1 MRKSANTR
9 PRRVLGA
16 ILALCMLVGL
26 LPMTAFA
33 AAPAPL
39 YADWDGTK
47 AEWVQPAGDY
57 QRIRYHI
64 SLVKTDDGQRG
75 TPVPIK
81 DGEITVTTENTYY
94 DLSDAIAKAGD
105 GKYWF
110 TVQSETGTVIG
121 DPDSPTASV
130 TWNNDLSEPV
140 DSLTT
145 YDSSI
150 GTPSEVSWKD
160 GEQNETAAV
169 WMTVKGAQG
178 YEFELY
184 RNGALVHY
192 NQLGVQSTVGGQ
204 PVGYGVSGYVY
215 NYGGEFQFRVR
226 PIKDGFVGG
235 WAESG
240 TKMVVLKP
248 VDTIK
253 IENASLDVTAD
264 QEPQFNATV
273 AESDEQY
280 YWIVEG
286 WQGSDGK
293 MITSDEAMND
303 KLTNKITVFED
314 GVTYNYFLI
323 VTAYSGYMVTDNAQI
338 TLNSEALTYNISEM
352 MSQGKAADGDAMA
365 GFPIENGFHQAQ
377 LFDLYSATAEQAHTH
392 AYEEE
397 WKYDNTN
404 HWHECSCGAKADTG
418 EHTFGEWV
426 ETTPATATEPG
437 EQKRTCKVCQYA
449 QTETIP
455 VIVCEHEYTYKYD
468 ENQHWQQCSK
478 CNETTERED
487 HTGGEYN
494 CTEPAACTVCGYE
507 YIDPDNHFP
516 GVSNEVPAT
525 CTEAGY
531 SGDLVCLFCGTELGK
546 GTTVPATGHNE
557 GLDWK
562 EDGSGHWKTCA
573 KCGETLETG
582 NHTYNG
588 GICSVCGYIE
598 ASSAEDKAIMAK
610 TTGISSPVKA
620 QEYGKEAHEFYY
632 EPSDYIYFGM
642 NEGDPIQWRV
652 LDAYQANDSK
662 TPGLFLF
669 SEKAL
674 AYIYFNETEEYNDTW
689 EGSDAQKWCLDFAEN
704 LENFTL
710 VEQGAMFGVDK
721 TDSAGT
727 LLGLTIA
734 ESSLESTDTVFFLS
748 FEELMEYVGNYD
760 YAKGFATDYRHS
772 MVGWW
777 TRSPYSPGGTG
788 LIGAVADNGSTSPY
802 RVSNENVAA
811 RPAFNLAPEDIL
823 FISAAEGGKPEG
835 GLQAVPGYEGNEWK
849 LTMKDAG
856 RSDFTAAC
864 TSYEGGTATI
874 NYTDAQ
880 VGDNEYISAIIADG
894 SGVYTHYSRLAKAEA
909 AGSVTLDLSSI
920 DMAGKTLY
928 IFNEQYNGDKK
939 TDYASEL
946 RAIELKEGGSPH
958 THAYGEEWK
967 YDNTNHWHECS
978 CGAKADTAAHTFGE
992 WTETKP
998 ATATEPGEKK
1008 RTCRVCQYAQTETI
1022 PVITPEPE
1030 PANDGLW
1037 VDGVQVTNENA
1048 ADVLGDGTV
1057 TYDAASGTLTLNNA
1071 KLTKHRTG
1079 DDYIYDGVIDAAGN
1093 LNIVLIGENSIT
1105 TPDGSEYADGIDVGD
1120 GNLTITGKGEGAKLT
1135 IDALKGNN
1143 GIYNDG
1149 IRDENHNLIEG
1160 GNTTIKDCELI
1171 ITADYEAIDP
1181 SGTLNIENSTLNLN
1195 SETAETIDV
1204 SKDITITG
1212 SNVTMTAPDN
1222 EAIDTSGAM
1231 TIEASTVKAT
1241 SLKEA
1246 LEASNDILIRNS
1258 TVTAVSTHEPNGSI
1272 YYEAIQAG
1280 SGDSLQIENSNVLA
1294 QSNYKALRNLPVLKD
1309 VTAQGSTSYDGASPE
1324 TYDETKNDSY
1334 KWFKTTSATEPP
1346 VEEFTL
1352 TADKD
1357 SLRGGGTVTLTAS
1370 KAAALTCSDESVEM
1384 VPAEGK
1390 ENTQWTVKLS
1400 NKTAEYTFTATAL
1413 EGGQTASITVKVTRS
1428 GGGGGGGTTR
1438 YTVTFN
1444 TQGGSEIDSVR
1455 VTRNSTVTK
1464 PEEPTREGYTFE
1476 GWFTDKECTEA
1487 YDFDTK
1493 VTKNLTLYAKW
1504 TEKSTEPTDPDEPD
1518 KPVEPTPEPEWEN
1531 PFEDVKAGDWFY
1543 GAVRYASENGLFSG
1557 TTETTFAPNQA
1568 ITRGMLVT
1576 VLWRTEKQPVVNYL
1590 MTFEDVDQGAYY
1602 AEAVRWAASE
1612 GIVKGY
1618 SETEFAP
1625 DKLISREEM
1634 AALINR
1640 YADYKGISGTA
1651 GGLSKFAD
1659 ENLVAGW
1666 ARGNMEWAVGSGLI
1680 SGKDGNMLDPQ
1691 GNTTR
1696 AETAVI
1702 LQRLLEK

>member
-1 MRKSANTR
+1 MKTTAKTLS
-9 PRRVLGA
+9 RRVLGA
-16 ILALCMLVGL
+16 ILALCMLAGL

-33 AAPAPL
+33 VAPQVP
-39 YADWDGTK
+39 YADWDGTTARWIK
-47 AEWVQPAGDY
+47 PEGEY

-75 TPVPIK
+75 VRVPII
-81 DGEITVTTENTYY
+81 GEETTTVTTEDTSY
-94 DLSDAIAKAGD
+94 DLTNAIANAGD

-110 TVQSETGTVIG
+110 IVQSETGMVIG
-121 DPDSPTASV
+121 DPDSITADV
-130 TWNNDLSEPV
+130 RWNGDLSEEV

-150 GTPSEVSWKD
+150 GAPADVYWED

-169 WMTVKGAQG
+169 WMTVEGAQG

-184 RNGALVHY
+184 RNGTLVHY
-192 NQLGVQSTVGGQ
+192 QPLGSQTTEGNR
-204 PVGYGVSGYVY
+204 PAIYGVSGYVY
-215 NYGGEFQFRVR
+215 NYGGEFWFRVR

-235 WAESG
+235 WTESG
-240 TKMVVLKP
+240 KKTVKLEP
-248 VDTIK
+248 VNTIK
-253 IENASLDVTAD
+253 IENASLDVTAG
-264 QEPQFNATV
+264 QAPQFTATV
-273 AESDEQY
+273 AESDLPY
-280 YWIVEG
+280 YQIVEG
-286 WQGSDGK
+286 WAGNDGST
-293 MITSDEAMND
+293 ITEAASSE
-303 KLTNKITVFED
+303 FQD
-314 GVTYNYFLI
+314 GVTYSYFLV
-323 VTAYSGYMVTDNAQI
+323 VTAYSGYMVTDAAQI
-338 TLNSEALTYNISEM
+338 TINGESQDYSIPKKAL
-352 MSQGKAADGDAMA
+352 DGDAIA
-365 GFPIENGFHQAQ
+365 GFPIEGGFHQAQ

-392 AYEEE
+392 AYGNE
-397 WKYDNTN
+397 WEYDDTN
-404 HWHECSCGAKADTG
+404 HWHECSCGEKADTAA
-418 EHTFGEWV
+418 HTFGEWV
-426 ETTPATATEPG
+426 ETTPATAAEPG
-437 EQKRTCKVCQYA
+437 EKTRTCSVCQYA

-455 VIVCEHEYTYKYD
+455 VTACDHDYTYKYD

-507 YIDPDNHFP
+507 YTDPDNHFP
-516 GVSNEVPAT
+516 WAPNEVPAT
-525 CTEAGY
+525 CTEPGY
-531 SGDLVCLFCGTELGK
+531 SGDPECLYCGTKLGK
-546 GTTVPATGHNE
+546 GTTIPATGHK

-562 EDGSGHWKTCA
+562 EDGNGHWKTCA
-573 KCGETLETG
+573 KCGETLEPG

-598 ASSAEDKAIMAK
+598 TSSAEDKAIMAK

-620 QEYGKEAHEFYY
+620 QEDGKEAHEFYY

-674 AYIYFNETEEYNDTW
+674 AYIYFNETDEYNDTW
-689 EGSDAQKWCLDFAEN
+689 KGSDAQKWCLDFAAN
-704 LENFTL
+704 PANFTP

-721 TDSAGT
+721 ADSAET
-727 LLGLTIA
+727 LLGLPMA
-734 ESSLESTDTVFFLS
+734 ESSLESTDNVFFLS

-760 YAKGFATDYRHS
+760 SAIGFATDYRHS
-772 MVGWW
+772 MADWW

-788 LIGAVADNGSTSPY
+788 LIGAIADNGTTSPY

-811 RPAFNLAPEDIL
+811 RPAFNLAPDDIL

-856 RSDFTAAC
+856 RSGFTAAC

-874 NYTDAQ
+874 DYTGAQ

-894 SGVYTHYSRLAKAEA
+894 SGAYTHYSRLAKAEA
-909 AGSVTLDLSSI
+909 AGTVTLDLSSI

-928 IFNEQYNGDKK
+928 IFNEQYNGDKR

-958 THAYGEEWK
+958 THAYGDEWE
-967 YDNTNHWHECS
+967 YDDTNHWHACS

-992 WTETKP
+992 WVETTP
-998 ATATEPGEKK
+998 ATATEPGEKT
-1008 RTCRVCQYAQTETI
+1008 RTCSVCQYAQTETI

-1037 VDGVQVTNENA
+1037 VDGVQVTDENA
-1048 ADVLGDGTV
+1048 ADVLGDGAV
-1057 TYDAASGTLTLNNA
+1057 TYDAATRTLTLNNA

-1079 DDYIYDGVIDAAGN
+1079 DDYIYDGVIDAVGD

-1105 TPDGSEYADGIDVGD
+1105 TPDGSEYTDGIDVGD

-1135 IDALKGNN
+1135 IDAIKGSN

-1149 IRDENHNLIEG
+1149 IRDESENLIEG
-1160 GNTTIKDCELI
+1160 GNTTVKDCELI
-1171 ITADYEAIDP
+1171 ITADNEAIAP
-1181 SGTLNIENSTLNLN
+1181 SGTLT
-1195 SETAETIDV
+1195 
-1204 SKDITITG
+1204 
-1212 SNVTMTAPDN
+1212 
-1222 EAIDTSGAM
+1222 
-1231 TIEASTVKAT
+1231 
-1241 SLKEA
+1241 
-1246 LEASNDILIRNS
+1246 IRNS
-1258 TVTAVSTHEPNGSI
+1258 TV
-1272 YYEAIQAG
+1272 
-1280 SGDSLQIENSNVLA
+1280 LA
-1294 QSNYKALRNLPVLKD
+1294 RSSYKALSVAPVLKD

-1334 KWFKTTSATEPP
+1334 KWFKTTPATEPP

-1370 KAAALTCSDESVEM
+1370 KAAALTCSDESVEI

-1438 YTVTFN
+1438 YTITFN

-1455 VTRNSTVTK
+1455 VTRNSTVSK

-1476 GWFTDKECTEA
+1476 GWFTDKECTTA
-1487 YDFDTK
+1487 FDFDTR
-1493 VTKNLTLYAKW
+1493 VTKNMTLYAKW
-1504 TEKSTEPTDPDEPD
+1504 TEKSTEPTDPDEPA

-1531 PFEDVKAGDWFY
+1531 PFEDVNENDWFY
-1543 GAVRYASENGLFSG
+1543 DAVRYANENGLFSG
-1557 TTETTFAPNQA
+1557 MTANTFAPNEA

-1576 VLWRTEKQPVVNYL
+1576 VLWRTEKQPAVDYL
-1590 MTFEDVDQGAYY
+1590 MTFDDVSEDAYY

-1634 AALINR
+1634 AAVINR

-1651 GGLSKFAD
+1651 GDLSKFAD
-1659 ENLVAGW
+1659 ESLVAGW
-1666 ARGNMEWAVGSGLI
+1666 ARDNVEWAVGSGLI
-1680 SGKDGNMLDPQ
+1680 SGTDENRLNPQ